1 MALFMALIM
10 VLGSL
15 YAAPVQVQAAGKKTI
30 KLNYS
35 EYTLKK
41 GGKLKLKAKTSP
53 GKYKVVWSSSRKKVA
68 SVSQKG
74 VVRGLSRGS
83 AKITAKIKGT
93 GQKAVCKVSVGIPV
107 KKITVKE
114 KQIQMTAGD
123 EIRAEYT
130 VTPSNATNKSVTFTS
145 SAKAVAG
152 VSKKGV
158 IKAKSEGSTVIT
170 IKAQDGSNKKAKIT
184 VTVVNKPEV
193 VATTEAQN
201 TTEVQS
207 TTQEQKSSEEQSTTE
222 VQATEESRITTEVLT
237 SEETTT
243 EETTTE
249 EATIE
254 ETTTEAATTE
264 KVMTQQPTTE
274 AQPTTQAR
282 PTTEAQPTTQARPT
296 TEAQPTTQAR
306 PTTEAQPTTQAQ
318 QPTTEDTWQQTE
330 APWGGTESTQE
341 STTAPNP
348 DNSKVT
354 VITPRENA
362 TVAAEVKF
370 ADVEEAQAD
379 IDCLARLS
387 TGKNGSVFPVKL
399 NGKEYIATYDGRHVM
414 IDGVLISE
422 SATAKEAGRKSVE
435 VEMNFRA
442 DKVMA
447 LIAFTPAS
455 VESVT
460 YGEITFKNI
469 TSKSFEIGDNEY
481 LYVCDG
487 RGMGILGDVSEELYT
502 LASIATI
509 EVKDNE

>member
-282 PTTEAQPTTQARPT
+282 PTTEAQPTTQA
-296 TEAQPTTQAR
+296 
-306 PTTEAQPTTQAQ
+306 Q

>member
-1 MALFMALIM
+1 M
-10 VLGSL
+10 
-15 YAAPVQVQAAGKKTI
+15 
-30 KLNYS
+30 
-35 EYTLKK
+35 
-41 GGKLKLKAKTSP
+41 
-53 GKYKVVWSSSRKKVA
+53 
-68 SVSQKG
+68 
-74 VVRGLSRGS
+74 
-83 AKITAKIKGT
+83 
-93 GQKAVCKVSVGIPV
+93 
-107 KKITVKE
+107 
-114 KQIQMTAGD
+114 
-123 EIRAEYT
+123 
-130 VTPSNATNKSVTFTS
+130 
-145 SAKAVAG
+145 
-152 VSKKGV
+152 
-158 IKAKSEGSTVIT
+158 
-170 IKAQDGSNKKAKIT
+170 
-184 VTVVNKPEV
+184 
-193 VATTEAQN
+193 
-201 TTEVQS
+201 
-207 TTQEQKSSEEQSTTE
+207 
-222 VQATEESRITTEVLT
+222 
-237 SEETTT
+237 
-243 EETTTE
+243 
-249 EATIE
+249 
-254 ETTTEAATTE
+254 
-264 KVMTQQPTTE
+264 
-274 AQPTTQAR
+274 
-282 PTTEAQPTTQARPT
+282 
-296 TEAQPTTQAR
+296 
-306 PTTEAQPTTQAQ
+306 
-318 QPTTEDTWQQTE
+318 
-330 APWGGTESTQE
+330 
-341 STTAPNP
+341 
-348 DNSKVT
+348 T